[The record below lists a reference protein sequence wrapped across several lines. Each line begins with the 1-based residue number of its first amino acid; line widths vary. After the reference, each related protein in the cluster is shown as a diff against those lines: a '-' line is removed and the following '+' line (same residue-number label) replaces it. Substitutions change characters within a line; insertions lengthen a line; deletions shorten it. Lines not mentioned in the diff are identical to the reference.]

1 MVSLILSGS
10 IHAVWFCNL
19 QRVCVGW
26 GRGWG
31 GVGAAVDRGGEKAM
45 VSHGCPGR
53 GSWLGW
59 PEPRELIACQDV
71 SPSRSPLCPT
81 LHIFAVQW
89 RPCGWKSLSLWTLA
103 EEGRAP
109 KCLPGVGASGRLA
122 RMLTVMV
129 TVMYIGVLGPMHRD
143 PFDLVGRGQLCGVPC
158 ILPETHPA
166 LASVVPRIPALSRGT
181 FVHTGSWAGKFSA
194 GLGLLAKKPKP
205 LLGYFQ
211 RASGSLK
218 CLQIQI

>member
-1 MVSLILSGS
+1 
-10 IHAVWFCNL
+10 
-19 QRVCVGW
+19 
-26 GRGWG
+26 
-31 GVGAAVDRGGEKAM
+31 M

-109 KCLPGVGASGRLA
+109 KCLPGVGASGSLA

-143 PFDLVGRGQLCGVPC
+143 PFDLVGRGQLGGVPC
-158 ILPETHPA
+158 ILPSGDSSS
-166 LASVVPRIPALSRGT
+166 ASKHGPEDPSSQQGHFCSHRILGRKVLSRLRPPSQEAEATSGI
-181 FVHTGSWAGKFSA
+181 FS
-194 GLGLLAKKPKP
+194 KSQW
-205 LLGYFQ
+205 F
-211 RASGSLK
+211 LK
-218 CLQIQI
+218 CLQIQIREVLADRDLRQNGQGLVPGHLGHGQRHIEKTLPAS

>member
-1 MVSLILSGS
+1 M
-10 IHAVWFCNL
+10 
-19 QRVCVGW
+19 
-26 GRGWG
+26 GWG
-31 GVGAAVDRGGEKAM
+31 GGGCGQRRGKSDG
-45 VSHGCPGR
+45 VPRGR

-129 TVMYIGVLGPMHRD
+129 TVMHIGVLGPMHRD
-143 PFDLVGRGQLCGVPC
+143 PFDLLGRGQLCGVPC

-166 LASVVPRIPALSRGT
+166 LASMVPRIPALSRGT
-181 FVHTGSWAGKFSA
+181 FVHTESWENIPACIFQSISSFS
-194 GLGLLAKKPKP
+194 
-205 LLGYFQ
+205 
-211 RASGSLK
+211 S
-218 CLQIQI
+218 IQWNY